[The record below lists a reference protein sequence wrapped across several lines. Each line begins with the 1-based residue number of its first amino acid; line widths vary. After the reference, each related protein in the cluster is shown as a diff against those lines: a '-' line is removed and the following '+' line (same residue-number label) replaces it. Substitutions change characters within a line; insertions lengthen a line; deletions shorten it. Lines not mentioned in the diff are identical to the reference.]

1 MMNVPLWAYIL
12 LCIFALMGVAGFLW
26 FVETCIIEPLIY
38 FFRNYGRYKRFYDE
52 YYGEYLKSKFKEK
65 TDGQEDENDE

>member
-26 FVETCIIEPLIY
+26 FVETFIIEPLIY

-52 YYGEYLKSKFKEK
+52 YYGEFLKSKFQEK
-65 TDGQEDENDE
+65 TDEQEDKSE